1 MTTRLLGLG
10 AILIGLAAVVG
21 VSAQH
26 RQAAPATHV
35 ASNAHQI
42 PFQHL
47 CGTQG
52 TDASAEAF
60 RKHAAAFA
68 SALNLTPEQLV
79 VVERAVAEACSVMA
93 KLHEEVA
100 AVLTPEQRAK
110 LHQMHGAGGH

>member
-1 MTTRLLGLG
+1 MATRLLGLG

-21 VSAQH
+21 VNAQH
-26 RQAAPATHV
+26 RQAAPAAHV
-35 ASNAHQI
+35 AANAHQI

-47 CGTQG
+47 CTQG
-52 TDASAEAF
+52 TDATAEAS

-68 SALNLTPEQLV
+68 SALNLTSDQLV

-93 KLHEEVA
+93 KLHEEVV

-110 LHQMHGAGGH
+110 LHAMHGAGGH

>member
-21 VSAQH
+21 VSAQQ

-35 ASNAHQI
+35 AGNAHQI
-42 PFQHL
+42 PFHHL

-52 TDASAEAF
+52 TDASADAS

-79 VVERAVAEACSVMA
+79 VIERAAAEACSVMA
-93 KLHEEVA
+93 KLHEEVI

-110 LHQMHGAGGH
+110 LHQMHGGGH